1 MKIFQWS
8 EMRIIII
15 IIIIIINIII
25 KFYYTIIIIIIIIRQ
40 NDYDDIDFLI
50 DSKHPFHSQT
60 SSLSHFLM
68 VWWQV
73 VIVIIPPRIVSS
85 PCTQDHYEWRKTYQQ
100 EYTTLT

>member
-1 MKIFQWS
+1 
-8 EMRIIII
+8 MRIIII

-68 VWWQV
+68 V
-73 VIVIIPPRIVSS
+73 
-85 PCTQDHYEWRKTYQQ
+85 
-100 EYTTLT
+100 